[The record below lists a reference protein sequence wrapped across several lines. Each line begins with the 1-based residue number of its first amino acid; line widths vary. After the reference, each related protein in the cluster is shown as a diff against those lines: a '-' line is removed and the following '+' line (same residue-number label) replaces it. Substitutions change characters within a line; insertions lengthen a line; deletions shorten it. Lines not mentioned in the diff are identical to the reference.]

1 MTQQPPPTGDRQG
14 PADRPAGGGE
24 KTLEV
29 QALYRLLDVSR
40 RLNAEVNPDSVL
52 AQIVDSLVTLTR
64 ADRGF
69 LMLRRADGT
78 LAFAI
83 ARDKNGKP
91 LEETRFKVS
100 QSVVN
105 EVAQSGVTRLI
116 DDAASSDAYQ
126 ARMSIIALSLRTVM
140 CVPLKTQQGVIGV
153 IYVDSNAITRR
164 FSPNDVPLV
173 EAFAAQAAATLE
185 RVRLQRAE
193 LERDRLQSQLDTAA
207 EIQRT
212 FLPST
217 FPDIEGVTGA
227 VASVPALDVGG
238 DFYDVIRLPRGRVGV
253 IVGDVSGKGVPG
265 ALFGARLMSD
275 VRYEAL
281 YHDDVAA
288 TLTALNRI
296 VAQRATRGMF
306 VTFVYAVIDP
316 KTGEVVV
323 GNAGHLK
330 PIVRDAGGH
339 LSEWEDPKAPPL
351 GILPDLRYAAAA
363 YRLERGQTLLLL
375 SDGII
380 DAERDAGDRF
390 GEDRVT
396 KVVES
401 GPGDPAGLIRA
412 VLDATATFGGKR
424 PQADDQ
430 TLLAVSLR

>member
-1 MTQQPPPTGDRQG
+1 MDERQPTTGDQPASG
-14 PADRPAGGGE
+14 PP
-24 KTLEV
+24 TLEV

-40 RLNAEVNPDSVL
+40 RLNAEVNPDAVL
-52 AQIVDSLVTLTR
+52 SQIVDSLVTLTR

-164 FSPNDVPLV
+164 FTPNDVPLV

-193 LERDRLQSQLDTAA
+193 LERDRMRSQLETAA

-217 FPDIEGVTGA
+217 FPDIEGVAGA

-296 VAQRATRGMF
+296 VGQRATRGMF
-306 VTFVYAVIDP
+306 VTFVYAVLDP
-316 KTGEVVV
+316 KTGDVVL

-330 PIVRDAGGH
+330 PTVRAADGR
-339 LSEWEDPKAPPL
+339 LTEWEEPKAPPL
-351 GILPDLRYAAAA
+351 GILPDLRYAATAH
-363 YRLERGQTLLLL
+363 RLEPGQTLLLL

-390 GEDRVT
+390 GEERVR
-396 KVVES
+396 KIVQA
-401 GPGDPAGLIRA
+401 GPADPAGLVA
-412 VLDATATFGGKR
+412 SLLAATAAFTGKR

-430 TLLAVSLR
+430 TLLAISLR